1 MNCGYWESCGVRRGA
16 ILGNSGCGPYLK
28 GDFLI
33 PWDKPISSGRTK
45 TSAYVDENRKSDS
58 GFSVKGSQESPESNA
73 SSPTVQLQIIRMR
86 LAVTA
91 YRKLNFRAMDTS
103 RAFPMSG
110 PLKRDAYLKLPVG
123 VEKDNAARALLKPPY
138 GLSAA
143 CKDWYDAVRD
153 FWKMGVGER
162 SLPSISRYSSG
173 STMVWI
179 WLWEGVPLP
188 KFINTR

>member
-110 PLKRDAYLKLPVG
+110 PLKRDAYVKLPVG
-123 VEKDNAARALLKPPY
+123 VEKDNAARALLKPLY

-143 CKDWYDAVRD
+143 CTDWYDAVRD
-153 FWKMGVGER
+153 FLENRCGGKVASLDKSVFFGLNNGLDMVMGR
-162 SLPSISRYSSG
+162 G
-173 STMVWI
+173 SVAQI
-179 WLWEGVPLP
+179 HQY
-188 KFINTR
+188 